1 MQHTKKSITM
11 KLNGDK
17 HDDELS
23 LEGVNANKTFVNNFT
38 PDKDEFEKQN
48 ALKIGTQQSDE
59 QGEIIGYGALV
70 STKHSNSKNTFFS
83 NLNNLA
89 EKSEGEHDP
98 VLN

>member
-1 MQHTKKSITM
+1 M

-48 ALKIGTQQSDE
+48 ALKIGTQ
-59 QGEIIGYGALV
+59 
-70 STKHSNSKNTFFS
+70 
-83 NLNNLA
+83 
-89 EKSEGEHDP
+89 
-98 VLN
+98 